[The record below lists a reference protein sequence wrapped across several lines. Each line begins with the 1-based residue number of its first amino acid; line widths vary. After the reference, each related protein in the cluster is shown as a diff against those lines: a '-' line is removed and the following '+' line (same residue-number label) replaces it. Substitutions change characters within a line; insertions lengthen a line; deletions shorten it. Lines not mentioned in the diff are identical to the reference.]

1 MPKQTYKIEQFH
13 GGLNTNADPRDI
25 AENQSSDIVGIS
37 VNNLGRLRNIG
48 RVNEDSSTSNTI
60 QLLDN
65 KGLFVMDSDRKVSNN
80 ASSNELLIIVFD
92 DSSNTFDIKDSGG
105 WSTAEISLATNNPVF
120 YSADGILR
128 IADGDLAAT
137 HNKWYGYIS
146 GGKFKN
152 LNSASGT
159 INDWVSENQ
168 TISSP
173 TLGKCLISNPEV
185 GSDSNGVNSSASEY
199 IGNVVDVSGDDV
211 AVPNAVNLRVGVQ
224 YSTNYPSAASNYV
237 TANSADSDSTTIYP
251 LLNDQTVTIA
261 EQTSGSYDFVSVTR
275 TIDNNVNEDQS
286 MVTGFYIT
294 ETEWNDLDKVEIQ
307 LSDGSKNMVNVFS
320 KSDIKPNCWNLLVSS
335 LTNVARGSASGEG
348 LTAWTLKVYD
358 NITGSIG
365 FSVSGPVVISN
376 PGLEGFQEGLYSFH
390 YTFIYDDEKQESLPF
405 GFTDV
410 DSVNFSKVNVL
421 GGSILFNFD
430 TYINTFADPSGSY
443 SFSKRIVGSRLYYK
457 LEENDNFY
465 LIGELDF
472 VDKGFKWFPEGNELA
487 YSISNT
493 TNTSGNF
500 LSKASLIKG
509 ISPLSA
515 NIIDT
520 FKNINGFDGQ
530 VESINCRYKTAVIHG
545 RRCYIGNIVKDS
557 KTHPD
562 RMMKSRIN
570 KFDTFPSGNGVVDV
584 AIRDGENIVKL
595 EAFADRILQF
605 KQKSLYI
612 INVAENVEFLEDVYR
627 NKGCEF
633 PYHVT
638 KTDYGITW
646 FNKFGVYLFN
656 GKSVTNLLEKDNI
669 KLIDESDWEAFITDG
684 EDGSSDDTDM
694 SSAHIGYLPKR
705 RQILIKN
712 ENTNLFIYDLLL
724 RSWTKTGI
732 NHIDINDPGQ
742 MTNFALDSD
751 QNLFYISG
759 SSSQIETFDPSP
771 TYVFDYKYTTKD
783 IDFGQPSVRKKIY
796 KVYITYKSGGNTNVL
811 VKYDTNGHTDY
822 NLLFANGTNFT
833 SNELVYDSGN
843 ANKWITAEL
852 KPNTSSEAN
861 NVNSFALQI
870 ISEGGGASVP
880 SSFEINDITI
890 VYRIKNV
897 K

>member
-1 MPKQTYKIEQFH
+1 MPKQTYKIEGFH

-25 AENQSSDIVGIS
+25 SENQSSDIVGIS
-37 VNNLGRLRNIG
+37 LNNLGRLRNIG
-48 RVNEDSSTSNTI
+48 RVNEDSSSSNTI

-80 ASSNELLIIVFD
+80 ASSNESLIIVFD
-92 DSSNTFDIKDSGG
+92 DGSNTFDIKDSGG
-105 WSTAEISLATNNPVF
+105 WSTGEIILATNNPVF
-120 YSADGILR
+120 YSSDGILR
-128 IADGDLAAT
+128 IADGDLVVT
-137 HNKWYGYIS
+137 NNQWYGYIL
-146 GGKFKN
+146 GAKFKN
-152 LNSASGT
+152 LNTSSGV
-159 INDWVSENQ
+159 INDWISTNQ
-168 TISSP
+168 AISSP

-199 IGNVVDVSGDDV
+199 IGNVIDVSGDDV

-224 YSTNYPSAASNYV
+224 YSTNYPSAASNYT
-237 TANSADSDSTTIYP
+237 TANSTDSDSTTIYP

-261 EQTSGSYDFVSVTR
+261 EQTSGSYDFVSVSR
-275 TIDNNVNEDQS
+275 TIDNNVSEDQS

-294 ETEWNDLDKVEIQ
+294 EAEWSDLDKVEIQ
-307 LSDGSKNMVNVFS
+307 LTDGSKNMVNVFS

-335 LTNVARGSASGEG
+335 LTNIDRGGASGEG

-365 FSVSGPVVISN
+365 FSVAGPVVISN
-376 PGLEGFQEGLYSFH
+376 PGLEGFQEGFYSFH
-390 YTFIYDDEKQESLPF
+390 YSFIYDDEKQESLPF
-405 GFTDV
+405 AFTDV

-443 SFSKRIVGSRLYYK
+443 SFNKRIVGSRLYYK

-472 VDKGFKWFPEGNELA
+472 VNRGFKWFPEGNELA
-487 YSISNT
+487 YSMSNT

-500 LSKASLIKG
+500 LSKACLIKG
-509 ISPLSA
+509 ISPDSA

-520 FKNINGFDGQ
+520 FKNINGFDSQ
-530 VESINCRYKTAVIHG
+530 VESIDCKYKTAVIHG
-545 RRCYIGNIVKDS
+545 RRCYIGNIIKDGIA
-557 KTHPD
+557 HPD
-562 RMMKSRIN
+562 RMIKSKIN

-612 INVAENVEFLEDVYR
+612 INVAENVDFLEDVYR

-638 KTDYGITW
+638 KTDYGIAW
-646 FNKFGVYLFN
+646 FNKFGVYLFD
-656 GKSVTNLLEKDNI
+656 GRSVTNLLEKDNI

-684 EDGSSDDTDM
+684 EDGIADDPDM
-694 SSAHIGYLPKR
+694 SSTHIGYIPKR

-712 ENTNLFIYDLLL
+712 ENTNLLIYDLLL

-732 NHIDINDPGQ
+732 NHISITDGS

-759 SSSQIETFDPSP
+759 NSSQIKTFDPSP
-771 TYVFDYKYTTKD
+771 TYVYDYKYTTKD

-796 KVYITYKSGGNTNVL
+796 KVYITYKSGGTTNVL

-843 ANKWITAEL
+843 ANKWIRAEL

-861 NVNSFALQI
+861 NINSFALQI
-870 ISEGGGASVP
+870 ISKGGGTNVP

>member
-1 MPKQTYKIEQFH
+1 MPKQTFKIEGFH

-25 AENQSSDIVGIS
+25 SENQSSDIVGIS

-48 RVNEDSSTSNTI
+48 RVNEDSSSSNTI

-80 ASSNELLIIVFD
+80 ASSNEFLIIVFD

-105 WSTAEISLATNNPVF
+105 WSTSEISLVTDNPVF

-128 IADGDLAAT
+128 IADGDLIT
-137 HNKWYGYIS
+137 LNNKWYGYIF

-199 IGNVVDVSGDDV
+199 IGNVIDVSGDDV

-224 YSTNYPSAASNYV
+224 YSANYPSAASNY
-237 TANSADSDSTTIYP
+237 TTSNSTDSDSSTIYP

-261 EQTSGSYDFVSVTR
+261 EQTSGTYDYVSVAR
-275 TIDNNVNEDQS
+275 SVDNNVSEDQS
-286 MVTGFYIT
+286 MITGFYIT
-294 ETEWNDLDKVEIQ
+294 TAEWNDLDKVEIQ
-307 LSDGSKNMVNVFS
+307 LTDGSEFMYNVFP
-320 KSDIKPNCWNLLVSS
+320 KSDIKPDCWNLLVSS
-335 LTNVARGSASGEG
+335 ITNLDRGGASGEG
-348 LTAWTLKVYD
+348 ISAWDLRVYD
-358 NITGSIG
+358 NITNGSVG
-365 FSVSGPVVISN
+365 FSVAGPVVATN

-390 YTFIYDDEKQESLPF
+390 YSFLYDDEKQESLPF
-405 GFTDV
+405 AFTDV

-421 GGSILFNFD
+421 GGSVLFNFD

-443 SFSKRIVGSRLYYK
+443 SFNKRIVGSRLYYK
-457 LEENDNFY
+457 LEENDSFY

-472 VDKGFKWFPEGNELA
+472 IDKGFKWFPEGNELA

-500 LSKASLIKG
+500 LSKACLIKG

-530 VESINCRYKTAVIHG
+530 VESIDCRYKTAVIHG
-545 RRCYIGNIVKDS
+545 RRCYIGNIIKDS
-557 KTHPD
+557 KAHPD

-633 PYHVT
+633 PYHVA

-646 FNKFGVYLFN
+646 FNKFGVYLFD

-732 NHIDINDPGQ
+732 NHINVTNSS

-759 SSSQIETFDPSP
+759 NSSQIQTFDPSP
-771 TYVFDYKYTTKD
+771 TYVYDYKYTTKD
-783 IDFGQPSVRKKIY
+783 IDFGQPSVRKKIH
-796 KVYITYKSGGNTNVL
+796 KVYITYKSNEATNVL
-811 VKYDTNGHTDY
+811 VKYDTNGHTDFD
-822 NLLFANGTNFT
+822 LLFTDGTNFA

-852 KPNTSSEAN
+852 KPKTSSQAN
-861 NVNSFALQI
+861 NINSFSLQLTTD
-870 ISEGGGASVP
+870 ASVP
-880 SSFEINDITI
+880 STFQINDITI